1 METSTD
7 HASIEAL
14 LEFYVEAGVDT
25 ALDETPHDRF
35 DESVREPAR
44 APERSVPAA
53 IQPAR
58 LERVQPNRPSFTAA
72 ASADDAAL
80 AARAKAREAETLDEL
95 KTMLTNFEGCA
106 LKQTAK
112 NLCFADG
119 NPQARVMFVG
129 EAPGADEDRMG
140 LPFVGRSGQLLD
152 RMLAAIALDRTSVYI
167 ANLVPWRPPG
177 NRTPTPQEAAICR
190 PFIDRQI
197 ELADPDIVVCL
208 GAPSAQALLGI
219 KEGILRSRGK
229 WFTYDTGAR
238 TVKALATLHPAYLL
252 RQPLQKRLAWR
263 DFRAL
268 RKGASRACE
277 PNETTQRRQS
287 QAMTASSL
295 PPISCAD
302 GGPG

>member
-1 METSTD
+1 MSQD
-7 HASIEAL
+7 RFALEAL
-14 LEFYVEAGVDT
+14 LEFYVEAGVDL

-35 DESVREPAR
+35 AESARDREPPR
-44 APERSVPAA
+44 APERSVITTIVP
-53 IQPAR
+53 R
-58 LERVQPNRPSFTAA
+58 LEPAQPSRTAFTAA

-80 AARAKAREAETLDEL
+80 AARARAREAKTLDEL
-95 KTMLTNFEGCA
+95 KVMLTNFEGCA

-119 NPQARVMFVG
+119 SPQARVMFVG
-129 EAPGADEDRMG
+129 EAPGAEEDRAG

-152 RMLAAIALDRTSVYI
+152 RMLAAIGLDRTSVYI

-197 ELADPDIVVCL
+197 ELCDPDIVVCL

-229 WFTYDTGAR
+229 WFAYDTGSR

-268 RKGASRACE
+268 KKALAEAARA
-277 PNETTQRRQS
+277 
-287 QAMTASSL
+287 
-295 PPISCAD
+295 
-302 GGPG
+302 G

>member
-1 METSTD
+1 MAMSQD
-7 HASIEAL
+7 SLALEAL
-14 LEFYVEAGVDT
+14 LEFYVEAGVDL

-35 DESVREPAR
+35 AESAREPQR
-44 APERSVPAA
+44 APTRSPPPTIVPARVDQA
-53 IQPAR
+53 QPAR
-58 LERVQPNRPSFTAA
+58 PAFAAA

-80 AARAKAREAETLDEL
+80 AARAKAREAGTLDEL
-95 KTMLTNFEGCA
+95 KALLMNFEGCA

-119 NPQARVMFVG
+119 NPEARVMFVG

-140 LPFVGRSGQLLD
+140 LPFVGRSGKLLD
-152 RMLAAIALDRTSVYI
+152 RMLAAIGLDRTKVYI

-197 ELADPDIVVCL
+197 ELCDPDIVVCL

-229 WFTYDTGAR
+229 WFPYDTGTRA
-238 TVKALATLHPAYLL
+238 VKALATLHPAYLL

-268 RKGASRACE
+268 KKALAEARRA
-277 PNETTQRRQS
+277 T
-287 QAMTASSL
+287 
-295 PPISCAD
+295 
-302 GGPG
+302 